1 MEKILYDYSRDG
13 TEIHTDNFRDD
24 SLLRAGLKLNH
35 LRMIVA
41 IEDSGQISA
50 AAEVLN
56 ISQPAASRMLSA
68 RVSIVKTPLYERVAR
83 GVVLTTFGEA
93 LARRARE
100 ILLQLR
106 WASREM

>member
-1 MEKILYDYSRDG
+1 MTVISEPFSMDHVD
-13 TEIHTDNFRDD
+13 IHSDNFGDD

-56 ISQPAASRMLSA
+56 ISQRRRIAD
-68 RVSIVKTPLYERVAR
+68 
-83 GVVLTTFGEA
+83 VVRNGINHQDIA
-93 LARRARE
+93 L
-100 ILLQLR
+100 
-106 WASREM
+106 